1 MPSAVEYDAQNGFTL
16 VIRRAV
22 LHRVKRD
29 YQGLNVTE
37 TRTRVLHW
45 FVAGGVAKAPDGSQF
60 PLDVDA
66 LVVGR
71 DPGANI
77 VIADLEVSA
86 FHCELRA
93 VSEGILVKDLG
104 STNGTFLGPVR
115 VREATIVTTS
125 ELTVGRSRVI
135 VEPQAKRRVEVGFS
149 DHFGPLVG
157 SSPKMRRVFSVL
169 EKVAST
175 PLSVLIVGETGTG
188 KELVAKAVHGAGGRA
203 DGPFV
208 VVDCGS
214 IPPSLAESILF
225 GHEKGAFTGAADRRK
240 GALAEADGGTLFLD
254 ELGELP
260 IELQP
265 KLLRA
270 LSEKQVKRVGGATF
284 EPIDV
289 RVLAATRRD
298 LGAEM
303 NAGRFRSDL
312 FFRIAQVRVELPSL
326 RERLSDLP
334 LLVEDVCRRVGKPE
348 HVSMVLAW
356 IEQRM
361 ASHDWPGNVRELVNV
376 ASVAAMLADEPGAI
390 DDVLMF
396 ARDEVPIDRL
406 SPGGGSAFIEAKRG
420 AIGAFE
426 REYFNGLTKRCK
438 GNVSEMARQ
447 SGMERHHVRAYL
459 RKYRI
464 DKSAP

>member
-1 MPSAVEYDAQNGFTL
+1 M
-16 VIRRAV
+16 
-22 LHRVKRD
+22 
-29 YQGLNVTE
+29 TE

-45 FVAGGVAKAPDGSQF
+45 FVSGGVAKAPDGEPF
-60 PLDVDA
+60 TIDVDA
-66 LVVGR
+66 LVIGR
-71 DPGANI
+71 DPGATI
-77 VIADLEVSA
+77 VVADPEVSA

-125 ELTVGRSRVI
+125 ELTVGLSKII

-157 SSPKMRRVFSVL
+157 SSPKMRRGFGVL
-169 EKVAST
+169 EKGAST
-175 PLSVLIVGETGTG
+175 PPTVLLVGETGTG
-188 KELVAKAVHGAGGRA
+188 KELVARAIHDAGERA
-203 DGPFV
+203 GGPFV

-214 IPPSLAESILF
+214 IPPTLAESILF
-225 GHEKGAFTGAADRRK
+225 GHEKGAFTGAAERRK

-312 FFRIAQVRVELPSL
+312 FFRIAQVRVELPAL
-326 RERLSDLP
+326 RERTTDLP
-334 LLVEDVCRRVGKPE
+334 LLVEDVCRRVGRPE
-348 HVSMVLAW
+348 HVSEVLAW
-356 IEQRM
+356 VERRM

-376 ASVAAMLADEPGAI
+376 ASVAATLADEPGAI
-390 DDVLMF
+390 DDVLML
-396 ARDEVPIDRL
+396 ARDEAPIDRL
-406 SPGGGSAFIEAKRG
+406 SGGGGSAFSEAKRG
-420 AIGAFE
+420 AVAVFE
-426 REYFNGLTKRCK
+426 KDYFNALTKRCK

-464 DKSAP
+464 DKSAYG

>member
-1 MPSAVEYDAQNGFTL
+1 MS
-16 VIRRAV
+16 
-22 LHRVKRD
+22 
-29 YQGLNVTE
+29 E

-45 FVAGGVAKAPDGSQF
+45 FVSGGIAKTAEGGQF
-60 PLDVDA
+60 TIDVDA

-71 DPGANI
+71 DPGAHI
-77 VIADLEVSA
+77 VITDQEVSA

-115 VREATIVTTS
+115 VREAIVATPS
-125 ELTVGRSRVI
+125 ELTVGRSRIVI
-135 VEPQAKRRVEVGFS
+135 EPQAKRRVEVGFS
-149 DHFGPLVG
+149 DRFGPLVG
-157 SSPKMRRVFSVL
+157 NSPRMRRVFGIL
-169 EKVAST
+169 EKVANT
-175 PLSVLIVGETGTG
+175 PLSVLILGETGTG
-188 KELVAKAVHGAGGRA
+188 KELVAKAIHEASDRKT
-203 DGPFV
+203 GPFV

-214 IPPSLAESILF
+214 IPPTLAESILF
-225 GHEKGAFTGAADRRK
+225 GHEKGAFTGATERRK

-270 LSEKQVKRVGGATF
+270 LSEKQVKRVGGNAF
-284 EPIDV
+284 EPIEV

-312 FFRIAQVRVELPSL
+312 FFRIAQVRVELPAL

-334 LLVEDVCRRVGKPE
+334 LLVEDVCQRVGQPQ
-348 HVSMVLAW
+348 HVQTVLSW

-361 ASHDWPGNVRELVNV
+361 GSHDWPGNVRELVNV
-376 ASVAAMLADEPGAI
+376 ASVAATLADEPGAI
-390 DDVLMF
+390 DDVLTL
-396 ARDEVPIDRL
+396 ARDEAAIEMPRMTG
-406 SPGGGSAFIEAKRG
+406 SGGTGFSDAKRT
-420 AIGAFE
+420 AIAAFE
-426 REYFNGLTKRCK
+426 RDYFAGLAKRCK

-459 RKYRI
+459 RKYGI
-464 DKSAP
+464 DKNAV

>member
-1 MPSAVEYDAQNGFTL
+1 MSG
-16 VIRRAV
+16 
-22 LHRVKRD
+22 
-29 YQGLNVTE
+29 

-45 FVAGGVAKAPDGSQF
+45 FVSGGVAKTAAGGVFSI
-60 PLDVDA
+60 DVDP
-66 LVVGR
+66 LVLGR
-71 DPGANI
+71 DAAAQI
-77 VIADLEVSA
+77 VLDDQEVSA

-104 STNGTFLGPVR
+104 STNGTFLGAVR
-115 VREATIVTTS
+115 VREAIVS
-125 ELTVGRSRVI
+125 APIELLVGRSRVHL
-135 VEPQAKRRVEVGFS
+135 EPQAKRRVEVGFS
-149 DHFGPLVG
+149 DRFGPLVG
-157 SSPKMRRVFSVL
+157 SSPRMRRVFGVL
-169 EKVAST
+169 EKVAGT

-188 KELVAKAVHGAGGRA
+188 KELVAKAIHDASERKA
-203 DGPFV
+203 GPFV

-214 IPPSLAESILF
+214 IPPTLAESILF
-225 GHEKGAFTGAADRRK
+225 GHEKGAFTGANERRK

-260 IELQP
+260 PELQP

-270 LSEKQVKRVGGATF
+270 LSEKQVKRVGGNAF

-312 FFRIAQVRVELPSL
+312 FFRIAQVRVELPPL
-326 RERLSDLP
+326 RERLSDLQP
-334 LLVEDVCRRVGKPE
+334 LVEEVCRRVGRPE
-348 HVSMVLAW
+348 HVQTVLSW

-361 ASHDWPGNVRELVNV
+361 ASHDWPGNVRELMNV
-376 ASVAAMLADEPGAI
+376 ASVAATLADEPGAI
-390 DDVLMF
+390 DDVLTL
-396 ARDEVPIDRL
+396 ARDEAGVELPRT
-406 SPGGGSAFIEAKRG
+406 GSSNEDGAGSFGEEKRS
-420 AIGAFE
+420 AIATFE
-426 REYFNGLTKRCK
+426 RDYFTGLARRCK

-459 RKYRI
+459 RKYGI
-464 DKSAP
+464 DKNAV

>member
-1 MPSAVEYDAQNGFTL
+1 MS
-16 VIRRAV
+16 
-22 LHRVKRD
+22 
-29 YQGLNVTE
+29 E

-45 FVAGGVAKAPDGSQF
+45 FVSGGVAKTPEGGEF
-60 PLDVDA
+60 TIDVDP

-77 VIADLEVSA
+77 VVADPEVSA

-93 VSEGILVKDLG
+93 VGEGILVKDLG
-104 STNGTFLGPVR
+104 STNGTFLGAVR
-115 VREATIVTTS
+115 VREAVVSTPS
-125 ELTVGRSRVI
+125 ELTVGRSRVLL
-135 VEPQAKRRVEVGFS
+135 EPQAKRRVDLGYA
-149 DHFGPLVG
+149 DRFGPLVG
-157 SSPKMRRVFSVL
+157 ASPKMRRVFGVL
-169 EKVAST
+169 EKVAKT
-175 PLSVLIVGETGTG
+175 PLSVLILGETGTG
-188 KELVAKAVHGAGGRA
+188 KELVAKAIHDASDCK

-214 IPPSLAESILF
+214 IPPTLAESILF
-225 GHEKGAFTGAADRRK
+225 GHEKGTFTGANERRK

-270 LSEKQVKRVGGATF
+270 LSEKQVKRVGASAF
-284 EPIDV
+284 EPIEV

-312 FFRIAQVRVELPSL
+312 FFRIAQVRVELPPL
-326 RERLSDLP
+326 RERLVDLP
-334 LLVEDVCRRVGKPE
+334 LLVEDVCRRVGKPQ
-348 HVSMVLAW
+348 HVQTVLSW

-376 ASVAAMLADEPGAI
+376 ASVAATLADEPGAI
-390 DDVLMF
+390 DDVLTL
-396 ARDEVPIDRL
+396 ARDEA
-406 SPGGGSAFIEAKRG
+406 GGEIPRAVGSEGGTGFSEAKRG
-420 AIGAFE
+420 AVAAFE
-426 REYFNGLTKRCK
+426 RDYFTGLARRCR

-459 RKYRI
+459 RKYGI
-464 DKSAP
+464 DKSAV

>member
-1 MPSAVEYDAQNGFTL
+1 M
-16 VIRRAV
+16 
-22 LHRVKRD
+22 
-29 YQGLNVTE
+29 TE
-37 TRTRVLHW
+37 TRARVLHW
-45 FVAGGVAKAPDGSQF
+45 FVAGGLAKTPEGGQF
-60 PLDVDA
+60 TIEVDP

-71 DPGANI
+71 DAGAGI
-77 VIADLEVSA
+77 VLADPEVSA

-93 VSEGILVKDLG
+93 VGEGILVKDLG
-104 STNGTFLGPVR
+104 STNGTFLGAVR
-115 VREATIVTTS
+115 VREAIVSTPS
-125 ELTVGRSRVI
+125 ELTVGRSRI
-135 VEPQAKRRVEVGFS
+135 FLEPQAKRRVEVGYA

-157 SSPKMRRVFSVL
+157 NSPRMRRVFSLL
-169 EKVAST
+169 EKVSNT

-188 KELVAKAVHGAGGRA
+188 KELVAKAIHDASDQRSGA
-203 DGPFV
+203 FV

-214 IPPSLAESILF
+214 IPPTLAESILF
-225 GHEKGAFTGAADRRK
+225 GHEKGAFTGATERRN

-260 IELQP
+260 VELQP

-270 LSEKQVKRVGGATF
+270 LSEKQVKRVGGNAF
-284 EPIDV
+284 EPIEV

-312 FFRIAQVRVELPSL
+312 FFRIAQVRIELPAL
-326 RERLSDLP
+326 RERLADLP
-334 LLVEDVCRRVGKPE
+334 LLVEDVCRRVGKPH
-348 HVSMVLAW
+348 HVQTVLSW

-376 ASVAAMLADEPGAI
+376 ASVAATLADEPGAI
-390 DDVLMF
+390 DDVLTLT
-396 ARDEVPIDRL
+396 RDDGVIDAPRSL
-406 SPGGGSAFIEAKRG
+406 GDGSESGFSESKRA
-420 AIGAFE
+420 AIAAFE
-426 REYFNGLTKRCK
+426 REYFVSLAKRSK

-459 RKYRI
+459 RKYGI
-464 DKSAP
+464 AKTVG

>member
-1 MPSAVEYDAQNGFTL
+1 MS
-16 VIRRAV
+16 
-22 LHRVKRD
+22 
-29 YQGLNVTE
+29 E

-45 FVAGGVAKAPDGSQF
+45 FVSGGIAKTAEGGQF
-60 PLDVDA
+60 TIDVDA

-71 DPGANI
+71 DPGAHI
-77 VIADLEVSA
+77 VVADQEVSA

-93 VSEGILVKDLG
+93 TSEGVLVKDLG

-115 VREATIVTTS
+115 VHEAVVATPA
-125 ELTVGRSRVI
+125 ELTVGRSRI
-135 VEPQAKRRVEVGFS
+135 FLEPQAKRRVEVGFS
-149 DHFGPLVG
+149 DRFGPLVG
-157 SSPKMRRVFSVL
+157 NSPRMRRVFGIL

-175 PLSVLIVGETGTG
+175 PLSVLILGETGTG
-188 KELVAKAVHGAGGRA
+188 KELVAKAIHEASERKG
-203 DGPFV
+203 GPFV

-214 IPPSLAESILF
+214 IPPTLAESILF
-225 GHEKGAFTGAADRRK
+225 GHEKGAFTGATERRK

-260 IELQP
+260 LELQP

-270 LSEKQVKRVGGATF
+270 LSEKQVKRVGGNAF
-284 EPIDV
+284 EPIEV

-334 LLVEDVCRRVGKPE
+334 LLVEDVCQRVGRPQ
-348 HVSMVLAW
+348 HVQTVLSW

-361 ASHDWPGNVRELVNV
+361 GSHDWPGNVRELVNV
-376 ASVAAMLADEPGAI
+376 ASVAATLADEPGAI
-390 DDVLMF
+390 DDVLTL
-396 ARDEVPIDRL
+396 ARDEAAVEMPRTSGDGAGF
-406 SPGGGSAFIEAKRG
+406 SDAKRT
-420 AIGAFE
+420 AIAAFE
-426 REYFNGLTKRCK
+426 RDYVTGLAKRCK

-459 RKYRI
+459 RKYGI
-464 DKSAP
+464 DKNAV